1 MLEPASN
8 PAPRCAPAAV
18 CARRAGALL
27 AGLCLVLAAAAQ
39 APVPDELPMQAVP
52 LAAGEHLRLSGR
64 LDHPAWQRAPA
75 YTRFVEKDPRF
86 GAPPPQRTQVQLLF
100 DAQALYV
107 GITAF
112 DTEPQRIRRQVVRD
126 DGVNRTQ
133 DFVVVYLDPI
143 GQRQAAQFFRV
154 NAAGSRADGLH
165 TAADDH
171 EDFAPDFDWDA
182 AVAPHPQGWTAVLR
196 LPFSSLRFASGD
208 ALAGAGAGAAAG
220 RDVPWRVMVAR
231 RLPRESYHLVTSV
244 PVPRE
249 AASFIDTLQPLA
261 GLRLPDHHG
270 FLALRPSV
278 TLRQSHAQAADGSR
292 RREQA
297 VDSSLDL
304 KWRPLAELVVD
315 ATLKPDFSQVELD
328 VPQLQGNT
336 RFALSITEKRPF
348 FFESADLLR
357 SPTDAFY
364 TRSFTAPRGGLRAT
378 WRGAQLAASVLAVD
392 DRGGGLV
399 LLPGVY
405 GTDVALQ
412 PGSRTLA
419 ARLRQGAEGLQWGAV
434 LAHRRYEGDRG
445 DNQLLGPDVA
455 WRVDEAWRLRA
466 QWLWSRSTALAGDD
480 GQLQRGR
487 AQDAQRRWL
496 RLQRNS
502 DGWETTLTLDDV
514 QAGYRPDIGFASQAG
529 VRSFKLFQGVG
540 WHGLGPFHE
549 FWLNLTAARTEA
561 RQDGR
566 AVEQQLY
573 PGLWLTGA
581 HNLDLWLEW
590 HGLAQQRPSAT
601 APLLAQRYLAGGV
614 VLSPAAWLPLL
625 ETEWRLG
632 RLVDTQDERLRPGAQ
647 LTVSAR
653 LRPLPPLE
661 LEPRWSAS
669 WLRAEG
675 RRVYDEGLVNL
686 LAVWHL
692 GPRSHVR
699 LIVQRSTLDRVSTA
713 APAERFLQRE
723 TSLTWAW
730 RWSAGTRVYV
740 GASRSREGAGP
751 GPRRNEAFVKLQA
764 DLDDMRG
771 WAAGM

>member
-1 MLEPASN
+1 MLLPVLS
-8 PAPRCAPAAV
+8 AV
-18 CARRAGALL
+18 CARAAVPATLALL
-27 AGLCLVLAAAAQ
+27 GRACMLAAALCLAQ
-39 APVPDELPMQAVP
+39 AVAAQVPAVEQAAMRAVP
-52 LAAGEHLRLSGR
+52 LAADEHLRLTGR

-75 YTRFVEKDPRF
+75 YSRFVEKDPRF

-143 GQRQAAQFFRV
+143 GQRQSAQFFRV

-165 TAADDH
+165 TAADDN

-182 AVAPHPQGWTAVLR
+182 AVAAHPQGWTAVLR
-196 LPFSSLRFASGD
+196 LPFSSLRY
-208 ALAGAGAGAAAG
+208 AGASTTDGAAAG
-220 RDVPWRVMVAR
+220 DGLPWRVMVAR
-231 RLPRESYHLVTSV
+231 RLPRDSYHLVTSV

-261 GLRLPDHHG
+261 GLRLPASHG

-278 TLRQSHAQAADGSR
+278 TLRQSREQAADGSR
-292 RREQA
+292 RRDQA
-297 VDSSLDL
+297 VDTSLDV
-304 KWRPLAELVVD
+304 KWRPRAELVVD
-315 ATLKPDFSQVELD
+315 ATLMPDFSQVELD

-357 SPTDAFY
+357 SPTDAVY
-364 TRSFTAPRGGLRAT
+364 TRSFTEPRGGLRAT
-378 WRGAQLAASVLAVD
+378 WRGQQLAGSVLAVD

-399 LLPGVY
+399 LLPGVF
-405 GTDVALQ
+405 GTDVAQQ

-419 ARLRQGAEGLQWGAV
+419 ARLRHGGEGLAWGAV
-434 LAHRRYEGDRG
+434 LAQRRYADDRG
-445 DNQLLGPDVA
+445 DNQLLGPDLA

-466 QWLWSRSTALAGDD
+466 QWLWSRSTARAGDD
-480 GQLQRGR
+480 GQLHRGS

-529 VRSFKLFQGVG
+529 VRSLKLFQGVG

-561 RQDGR
+561 RADGR

-614 VLSPAAWLPLL
+614 VVSPATWLPLL
-625 ETEWRLG
+625 EAEWRVG
-632 RLVDTQDERLRPGAQ
+632 RLVDTHDERVRPGAQ
-647 LTVSAR
+647 LTVGAR

-669 WLRAEG
+669 WLNG
-675 RRVYDEGLVNL
+675 DGQRVYDEGLLNL

-692 GPRSHVR
+692 GPRSHLR
-699 LIVQRSTLDRVSTA
+699 LIVQRSALDRVA
-713 APAERFLQRE
+713 AAVPERFRQRE

-730 RWSAGTRVYV
+730 RWSAGTRLYV

-751 GPRRNEAFVKLQA
+751 GPQRREAFVKLQA
-764 DLDDMRG
+764 DLDDARG
-771 WAAGM
+771 WWAGS